1 MIAKV
6 SSATPSA
13 PEPSS
18 GTRACATPARFG
30 RYVLLGLLGRGGMA
44 DVHLALVSSPGAVRR
59 LVVVKTP
66 RAHLLDSPQHV
77 GMFLDEARALSA
89 LAHPN
94 LLQIHDTGFE
104 DALTYIA
111 AEYLDGLTLSE
122 LLGECERTKTRVPV
136 AVVAKI
142 VSEIAAA
149 LAYAH
154 QAKALDGTPLH
165 LVHRDVSPP
174 NVMVLRSGIAKLID
188 FGVAKTARNV
198 VGTEV
203 GHVKGKFRYVAPELV
218 SGERPSSS
226 ADVWS
231 LGVLLWECLTGRRL
245 FRGKG
250 AFEVLTKV
258 RNSPIVPPSQIASD
272 GDATLDAI
280 VLRALDRSPETRC
293 SMRELHADLV
303 RWLATRA
310 PHVSSTEVAAF
321 VNSAGHALMSARDAQ
336 IREWLRAM
344 DATPNPISVNAT
356 PDGRVAPVVLPPPP
370 AVPSDLLP
378 LTASGSS
385 ASVWSIGAMRAKL
398 RAWRVEPSHVIAA
411 CVGALATV
419 ALVAV
424 TSRGGHDAPPVVAA
438 PVVAIAP
445 AQVEAPPIVAPAPV
459 APAAV
464 EIPEPEPELA
474 VEEAPPEPRVRRG
487 RRGRRAQ
494 PRVTAPVPASR
505 IAPARPARTND
516 TLQTVLARA
525 RDRFRAG
532 DFHRAAAEY
541 AAASRIAPS
550 DARIFAGLGAAR
562 LRAGDRDGAARAYR
576 RAMVLAPGNDRY
588 RAALASLR

>member
-18 GTRACATPARFG
+18 GTRAVTPARFG

-104 DALTYIA
+104 DAQTYIA

-122 LLGECERTKTRVPV
+122 LLSECERAKTRVPV
-136 AVVAKI
+136 AVVVKI
-142 VSEIAAA
+142 VSEVAAA

-258 RNSPIVPPSQIASD
+258 RNSPIVPPSQLAPD

-321 VNSAGHALMSARDAQ
+321 VNGAGHVLLDARDAQ
-336 IREWLRAM
+336 IREWLRAI
-344 DATPNPISVNAT
+344 DATPSPISVNAT
-356 PDGRVAPVVLPPPP
+356 PDGRARVEVPPPP
-370 AVPSDLLP
+370 PLPSDLVA
-378 LTASGSS
+378 LTASSPS
-385 ASVWSIGAMRAKL
+385 PWSLGAMRAKL

-424 TSRGGHDAPPVVAA
+424 TTRGSDDAPSIAPVQVEAPVVAA
-438 PVVAIAP
+438 PVVS
-445 AQVEAPPIVAPAPV
+445 PAPV

-464 EIPEPEPELA
+464 EVPEPEPELA
-474 VEEAPPEPRVRRG
+474 VEEAPPEPRPRRA

-494 PRVTAPVPASR
+494 PRVTTPAPATR

-516 TLQTVLARA
+516 TLHTVLARA

-532 DFHRAAAEY
+532 DFHRAAVEY
-541 AAASRIAPS
+541 AAASRMSPS

-576 RAMVLAPGNDRY
+576 RAMALAPGNDRY